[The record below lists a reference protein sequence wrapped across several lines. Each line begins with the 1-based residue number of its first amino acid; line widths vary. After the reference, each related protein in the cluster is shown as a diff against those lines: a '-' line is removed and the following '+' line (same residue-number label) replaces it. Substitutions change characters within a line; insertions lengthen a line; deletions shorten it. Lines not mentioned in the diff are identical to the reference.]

1 MLVMDSK
8 AALFNRSAVQILL
21 LLTVT
26 EVTAGITTGTALL
39 TISLTLYHQL
49 PFQFIQDFQ

>member
-8 AALFNRSAVQILL
+8 AALFNKSAVQILL
-21 LLTVT
+21 AVT
-26 EVTAGITTGTALL
+26 EVTASITTGTAVL

-49 PFQFIQDFQ
+49 PFQFIQDLQ